1 MKNDWMKTKVIVA
14 AVAILVLSPVAFA
27 QTAEGQKAAPAA
39 ALKHDLTGVWAGPGI
54 ATLNPVPPM
63 TAWGQERFNAS
74 KPFSGP
80 RLVPAGDSNDPMIMC
95 DPLGF
100 PRNVLWETRGVAF
113 VQTPAVVVE
122 LFQYEHTFRMIWTD
136 GRALPKNA
144 GGDAIDAPDSR
155 YYGYAIGHWDGDSF
169 VADTVGIDENPW
181 LDQLGHPQSSEM
193 KVQER
198 FTRVNGDT
206 LNIAVNIDD
215 PKAYTKPFEAGHITY
230 KLQPKQTELPEQ
242 LCIPTQAALYR
253 STIATPA
260 APTTSSKK

>member
-1 MKNDWMKTKVIVA
+1 MKNGWMKTMVVA
-14 AVAILVLSPVAFA
+14 AAILVLSPVAFA
-27 QTAEGQKAAPAA
+27 QSAQGQKGAAAPAP
-39 ALKHDLTGVWAGPGI
+39 KRDLTGVWAGPGI
-54 ATLNPVPPM
+54 AKLNPVPPM
-63 TAWGQERFNAS
+63 TAWGQAQFNAS

-136 GRALPKNA
+136 GRELPKNA

-155 YYGYAIGHWDGDSF
+155 YYGYAIGHWDGDTTF

-198 FTRVNGDT
+198 FTRADHDT
-206 LNIAVNIDD
+206 LNITVNIDD
-215 PKAYTKPFEAGHITY
+215 PKAYTKPFEAGRITY
-230 KLQPKQTELPEQ
+230 ELQPKQAELPEQ

>member
-1 MKNDWMKTKVIVA
+1 MKSDWMKMMTNTA
-14 AVAILVLSPVAFA
+14 LALLGMTAISCAMAFA
-27 QTAEGQKAAPAA
+27 QTSAAPAP
-39 ALKHDLTGVWAGPGI
+39 KHDLTGVWAGPGI

-63 TAWGQERFNAS
+63 TAWGQAQFNTS

-80 RLVPAGDSNDPMIMC
+80 RLLPAGDSNDPMIMC

-113 VQTPAVVVE
+113 VQTAAVVVE

-136 GRALPKNA
+136 GRELPKNA

-181 LDQLGHPQSSEM
+181 LDQLGHPQSSQM

-198 FTRVNGDT
+198 ITRADRDT
-206 LNIAVNIDD
+206 LNVTVNIND

-230 KLQPKQTELPEQ
+230 KLEPKQAELPEQ

-260 APTTSSKK
+260 APKTSSKK

>member
-1 MKNDWMKTKVIVA
+1 MGRSRASALTNAIATMGLLTAFSA
-14 AVAILVLSPVAFA
+14 AAFA
-27 QTAEGQKAAPAA
+27 QTGAAPAA
-39 ALKHDLTGVWAGPGI
+39 PKRDLTGVWEGPGI

-63 TAWGQERFNAS
+63 TAWGQAQFNTS

-113 VQTPAVVVE
+113 VQTPLVVVE
-122 LFQYEHTFRMIWTD
+122 LFQYEHSFRMIWTD

-155 YYGYAIGHWDGDSF
+155 YYGFAIGHWDSDGTF

-193 KVQER
+193 KVQEK
-198 FTRVNGDT
+198 FTRTDRDT
-206 LNIAVNIDD
+206 LNITVNIDD
-215 PKAYTKPFEAGHITY
+215 PKAYTKAFEAGHITY
-230 KLQPKQTELPEQ
+230 KLVPGKAELPEQ

-253 STIATPA
+253 SAIATPA
-260 APTTSSKK
+260 APTSSSKK

>member
-1 MKNDWMKTKVIVA
+1 MKNNRTKMSA
-14 AVAILVLSPVAFA
+14 ALALLGMMAVSCTVAFA
-27 QTAEGQKAAPAA
+27 QTSAAPAP
-39 ALKHDLTGVWAGPGI
+39 KRDLTGVWAGPGI
-54 ATLNPVPPM
+54 ATLNPVPAM
-63 TAWGQERFNAS
+63 TAWGQAQFNAS

-80 RLVPAGDSNDPMIMC
+80 RLLPAGDSNDPMIMC

-155 YYGYAIGHWDGDSF
+155 YYGYAIGHWDGESF

-181 LDQLGHPQSSEM
+181 LDQLGHPQSSQM

-198 FTRVNGDT
+198 FTRTDRDT

-230 KLQPKQTELPEQ
+230 KLQPKQAELPEQ
-242 LCIPTQAALYR
+242 LCIPTQAELYR

-260 APTTSSKK
+260 APKTSSKK